1 MSNPVAS
8 ARRIPIIN
16 VPDHIENPQAYIRA
30 ARARIADNAVKGA
43 KTRWIAESGEAVVT
57 RCIDFLF
64 EYGEFE
70 RIPLPAED
78 TDRNIVRSRPHPV
91 VRAAYG
97 EFYYEMRGS
106 LNEWGRLTKGQEQ
119 AVLRMIEQA
128 HERIAARE
136 AAKAEKAATA
146 KHIGTV
152 GERRDFDLT
161 IKFMASFETQF
172 GLTVVHV
179 MEDADANVVVYKGSK
194 QIGDKGAQIKI
205 KATIKDHDYRDGV
218 AQTII
223 SRPKAK

>member
-1 MSNPVAS
+1 MSNVNAP
-8 ARRIPIIN
+8 RRLPSIN
-16 VPDHIENPQAYIRA
+16 VPDGVENEVRYIA
-30 ARARIADNAVKGA
+30 AAKARIAANAAKGA
-43 KTRWIAESGEAVVT
+43 RKRWIAESGEEVVN
-57 RCIDFLF
+57 RCIDFLR

-78 TDRNIVRSRPHPV
+78 TDRDMVRTRPHPV

-97 EFYYEMRGS
+97 EFYYNMQGS
-106 LNEWGRLTKGQEQ
+106 LSEWGRLTKGQEQ

-152 GERRDFDLT
+152 GERRDFDLS
-161 IKFMASFETQF
+161 IKFVTSFETQF
-172 GLTVVHV
+172 GTTVVHV
-179 MEDADANVVVYKGSK
+179 MEDADANVVVYKGSR
-194 QIGDKGAQIKI
+194 QIGDKGAQIVI
-205 KATIKDHDYRDGV
+205 KATIKAHDYRDGV

>member
-1 MSNPVAS
+1 MSNVNAP
-8 ARRIPIIN
+8 RRLPSIN
-16 VPDHIENPQAYIRA
+16 VPDHIKNAGAYIRA
-30 ARARIADNAVKGA
+30 TKARIAANAAKGA
-43 KTRWIAESGEAVVT
+43 RNRWIAESGEAVVT
-57 RCIDFLF
+57 RCSDFLH
-64 EYGEFE
+64 ERGEFAPIE
-70 RIPLPAED
+70 G
-78 TDRNIVRSRPHPV
+78 TDRFNETHFATHPV

-97 EFYYEMRGS
+97 AFYSKMRDS
-106 LNEWGRLTKGQEQ
+106 LIEWGRLTKGQEQ

-161 IKFMASFETQF
+161 IKFMTDFETQF
-172 GLTVVHV
+172 GTTFVHIC
-179 MEDADANVVVYKGSK
+179 EDADANVVVYKGSK
-194 QIGDKGAQIKI
+194 RIGDKGAQIKI
-205 KATIKDHDYRDGV
+205 KATIKAHDYRDGV